1 MWLFVKKRI
10 KYTHTVSLYIF
21 SFEGIQPE
29 IMTNKINPL
38 LLLIISFL
46 AIGKLQGQVVFDVRF
61 PNPSSHYA
69 EVDMHIKD
77 APLDSFDVKM
87 PVWIPGSYMVREFSR
102 HVEGFGVKGTDGTK
116 PRHKKVR
123 KNVWR
128 IYNDSTRSMTVRYKV
143 YAYELTVRT
152 SFIDAEQAY
161 INGTSMFMFTEQ
173 TKNSPIM
180 VNFFPKF
187 EWNKISTGLPA
198 YGANQWTRIAENYDQ
213 LADCPIIIG
222 NHDLFTFDYKGI
234 PHHVA
239 MVGKA
244 NYDREKIKTDFWKI
258 VDECTKIYGE
268 NPNKEYTFIVH
279 NVPSGGGG
287 LEHMNS
293 TSVIT
298 RRDCYEQESSYKSF
312 LSLIA
317 HEYFHLWHVKRL
329 RPIELGP
336 FDYENENY
344 TTQLWFFEGFTSYY
358 DDYILHRAGFYDREK
373 YLSIITDNLQGVM
386 NTPGDSIQ
394 SLAESSFDAWIK
406 FYRPNENS
414 RNATVSYYTKGG
426 IVGMLLDIDIVSHTK
441 GQKNLDDVLR
451 YLYSEYYLKLNRGV
465 TDEEL
470 MRAFETVSGKSYS
483 DFFNKYIYGTER
495 LPYESMMRLAGVLI
509 ERTDGMQE
517 PTGHLGATFNQVGN
531 KLIVSNV
538 ERWSSAWNQG
548 LNVNDEILNIDGKEP
563 GQVRE
568 HLATKKPNDAATFG
582 IMRAGQM
589 KNFTIVLGEN
599 PNMTLQ
605 FSIPSK
611 IDENQSIVLEKW
623 LKP

>member
-1 MWLFVKKRI
+1 MKSALTTVLNLFFWGWMGTASAQTI
-10 KYTHTVSLYIF
+10 
-21 SFEGIQPE
+21 
-29 IMTNKINPL
+29 
-38 LLLIISFL
+38 
-46 AIGKLQGQVVFDVRF
+46 FDVRF
-61 PNPSSHYA
+61 SNPSSHYA
-69 EVDMHIKD
+69 EIEMHLKD
-77 APLDSFDVKM
+77 VPRDSFDVKM
-87 PVWIPGSYMVREFSR
+87 PVWIPGSYMVREFTR
-102 HVEGFGVKGTDGTK
+102 NVEGFKVVSTDGAK
-116 PRHKKVR
+116 PKFKKVR

-128 IYNDSTRSMTVRYKV
+128 VYNDSLKSVTVSYRV
-143 YAYELTVRT
+143 YAFELTVRT

-161 INGTSMFMFTEQ
+161 INGPSFFMYTEE
-173 TKNSPIM
+173 TRNKPYM

-187 EWNKISTGLPA
+187 EWSKISTGLPA

-244 NYDREKIKTDFWKI
+244 NYDREQIKTDFWKI

-298 RRDCYEQESSYKSF
+298 RKDSYEQEKTYKGF

-329 RPIELGP
+329 RPIQLGP

-358 DDYILHRAGFYDREK
+358 DDYILHRAGFYDRDE
-373 YLSIITDNLQGVM
+373 YLALVTDNLMGVM

-414 RNATVSYYTKGG
+414 KNATVSYYTKGG
-426 IVGMLLDIDIVSHTK
+426 IVGMLLDIDLMHHSK
-441 GQKNLDDVLR
+441 GAVCMDDVLK
-451 YLYSEYYLKLNRGV
+451 YLYNEYYLKLGRGV

-470 MRAFETVSGKSYS
+470 MGAFEKVSGKSYR
-483 DFFNKYIYGTER
+483 DFFDRYIYGTER
-495 LPYESMMRLAGVLI
+495 LPYEEIMAKAGVEI
-509 ERTDGMQE
+509 KRTDGMQE
-517 PTGHLGATFNQVGN
+517 PTGYLGATFNQSGN
-531 KLIVSNV
+531 KLLVSYV
-538 ERWSSAWNQG
+538 ERGSAAWKQG
-548 LNVNDEILNIDGKEP
+548 LNVNDEILDVDGKEP
-563 GQVRE
+563 GLVKD
-568 HLATKKPNDAATFG
+568 HLAFKKPTDAITMRV
-582 IMRAGQM
+582 MRAGTM
-589 KNFTIVLGEN
+589 RNFTIVLGSN
-599 PNMTLQ
+599 PNMELESDFVRKPDDVAGT
-605 FSIPSK
+605 
-611 IDENQSIVLEKW
+611 VLNKW

>member
-1 MWLFVKKRI
+1 MMK
-10 KYTHTVSLYIF
+10 H
-21 SFEGIQPE
+21 
-29 IMTNKINPL
+29 L
-38 LLLIISFL
+38 LLSVLLSFL
-46 AIGKLQGQVVFDVRF
+46 AFGDISAQTIYDVRF
-61 PNPSSHYA
+61 SNPSTHYA
-69 EVDMHIKD
+69 EVDMHLKD
-77 APLDSFDVKM
+77 MPKDSFDVKM

-102 HVEGFGVKGTDGTK
+102 QVEGFKAVGVDGSK
-116 PRHKKVR
+116 IRFKKVR

-128 IYNDSTRSMTVRYKV
+128 VYNDSIQALTISYKV
-143 YAYELTVRT
+143 YAFELTVRT

-161 INGTSMFMFTEQ
+161 INGPSVFMYTEETRHKPSM
-173 TKNSPIM
+173 I
-180 VNFFPKF
+180 NFFPKF
-187 EWNKISTGLPA
+187 EWSKISTGLPA

-213 LADCPIIIG
+213 LADSPIIIG

-244 NYDREKIKTDFWKI
+244 GYDREKIKTDFWKI

-298 RRDCYEQESSYKSF
+298 RKDSYEQEETYNGF

-329 RPIELGP
+329 RPIQLGP

-358 DDYILHRAGFYDREK
+358 DDYILHRAGFRTRDE
-373 YLSIITDNLQGVM
+373 YLAIVTDNLMGVM

-414 RNATVSYYTKGG
+414 KNATVSYYSKGG
-426 IVGMLLDIDIVSHTK
+426 IVGMLMDIEIMSATN
-441 GQKNLDDVLR
+441 GASCLDDVLR
-451 YLYSEYYLKLNRGV
+451 FLYNEYYIKQNRGI
-465 TDEEL
+465 TDQEL
-470 MRAFETVSGKSYS
+470 MDAFEKVAGKSFK
-483 DFFNKYIYGTER
+483 DFFDRYIYGTER
-495 LPYESMMRLAGVLI
+495 LPYESILAKAGVLI
-509 ERTDGMQE
+509 DRTDGMVE
-517 PTGHLGATFNQVGN
+517 PAGYLGATFSQSGN
-531 KLIVSNV
+531 KLVVSQV
-538 ERWSSAWNQG
+538 ERGSAAWNQG
-548 LNVNDEILNIDGKEP
+548 LNVNDEILDIDGKEP
-563 GQVRE
+563 AQVKD
-568 HLATKKPNDAATFG
+568 HLAGKKPTDAITMRV
-582 IMRAGQM
+582 MRAGSM
-589 KNFTIVLGEN
+589 RNFTIILGAN
-599 PNMTLQ
+599 PNMELEH
-605 FSIPSK
+605 SIMKKPEDAS
-611 IDENQSIVLEKW
+611 STVLNKW